1 MAVTSPKHEAPEPIL
16 PGQRT
21 GKLRSPLFWAAPIV
35 VVALLMSLLATL
47 YLGSILDPK
56 GNLRGFPIAVV
67 NQDEGDVTP
76 GSDTRQNIGDQIV
89 DGLVAGVPSDKVDLK
104 QVGIGTAQSMLD
116 SAEVYGAIVIPSDF
130 TKRLMILAQSS
141 VVPGDV
147 EKPVITVYTNPRAGT
162 FGTALVGAIAG
173 PALTTVNEKVGT
185 QLSDQV
191 AAAVG
196 DTPVAGA
203 ARLTLAHPIEVLT
216 VQHKPLPDGTGNGLS
231 AFYYALLVI
240 LAGFTGAMIV
250 NTLVDGMLGFAP
262 TEFGPRY
269 VHNPRVEI
277 SRLQTLAVKW
287 GVMVVVGPLVS
298 GLYLWISHLLSMPLP
313 NALGLW
319 MYGSFAIIAVGVTAM
334 SVLAVFGS
342 VGMILNLILF
352 IVLGLPSAGGT
363 IPIEATPPFFGWLA
377 SFEPMHQ
384 VFLGVRALLYF
395 GEGGSREMTHAVAMT
410 TIGLVIGLALGAV
423 VTTLYDRKGF
433 HRGVATP
440 APVAEPDPAA

>member
-1 MAVTSPKHEAPEPIL
+1 MTRPKHEAQEPTA

-21 GKLRSPLFWAAPIV
+21 KKLRSPLFWAAPIV
-35 VVALLMSLLATL
+35 VVALLMSLLAAL
-47 YLGSILDPK
+47 YLGGILDPK
-56 GNLRGFPIAVV
+56 GSLHGFPIAVV

-76 GSDTRQNIGDQIV
+76 GSDVRQNIGDQIV
-89 DGLVAGVPSDKVDLK
+89 DGLVAGVPSDKVDLV
-104 QVGIGTAQSMLD
+104 QVGIGSARSMLD

-147 EKPVITVYTNPRAGT
+147 ERPVITVFTNPRAGT
-162 FGTALVGAIAG
+162 FGVGIVQSITE
-173 PALTTVNEKVGT
+173 PAMATVNETVGK
-185 QLSDQV
+185 QVSQQV

-196 DTPVAGA
+196 STPVPGA
-203 ARLTLAHPIEVLT
+203 SRLTLATPIDVQT
-216 VQHKPLPDGTGNGLS
+216 VAHKPLPDGTGNGLS

-269 VHNPRVEI
+269 LHNPAVEI

-287 GVMVVVGPLVS
+287 GVMLVLAPLVS

-319 MYGSFAIIAVGVTAM
+319 LYGMFAIAAVGITAM
-334 SVLAVFGS
+334 SVLAAFGTA
-342 VGMILNLILF
+342 GMIINLIIF
-352 IVLGLPSAGGT
+352 VILGLPSAGGT

-395 GEGGSREMTHAVAMT
+395 GEGGSRELAHAVMMT
-410 TIGLVIGLALGAV
+410 AIGLVIGLVLGAV
-423 VTTLYDRKGF
+423 VAALYDRKGF
-433 HRGVATP
+433 HRGVANPEP
-440 APVAEPDPAA
+440 AADPATTA

>member
-1 MAVTSPKHEAPEPIL
+1 MTWPKHEASEPTT
-16 PGQRT
+16 PGERT
-21 GKLRSPLFWAAPIV
+21 ATLRKPLFWAAPIV
-35 VVALLMSLLATL
+35 VVTLLMSLLAAL

-56 GNLRGFPIAVV
+56 GSLRNFPIAVV
-67 NQDEGDVTP
+67 NQDEGDVAP
-76 GSDTRQNIGDQIV
+76 GSDTRENIGDQIV
-89 DGLVAGVPSDKVDLK
+89 DGLVSGVPADKVDLR
-104 QVGIGTAQSMLD
+104 QVGIGQAQTMLD

-130 TKRLMILAQSS
+130 TKRLMILASSS

-147 EKPVITVYTNPRAGT
+147 EKPIITVYTNPRAGT
-162 FGTALVGAIAG
+162 FGMGLTEAITE
-173 PALTTVNEKVGT
+173 PALAAVNEKVGA

-203 ARLTLAHPIEVLT
+203 ARLTLMNPIDALT
-216 VQHKPLPDGTGNGLS
+216 VQYKPLPDGTGNGLS

-250 NTLVDGMLGFAP
+250 NTLIDGMLGFAP

-269 VHNPRVEI
+269 VHNPKVEI

-287 GVMVVVGPLVS
+287 GVMAILAPVVS
-298 GLYLWISHLLSMPLP
+298 GLYVWISHLLSMPLP

-319 MYGSFAIIAVGVTAM
+319 MYGAFAIAAVGITAM

-342 VGMILNLILF
+342 AGLIINLIVF

-363 IPIEATPPFFGWLA
+363 LPIEATPAFFGWLA
-377 SFEPMHQ
+377 KFEPMHQ
-384 VFLGVRALLYF
+384 VFIGIRSLLYF
-395 GEGGSREMTHAVAMT
+395 GGGGMAGLTHAIAMT
-410 TIGLVIGLALGAV
+410 AIGLGIGLVLGLV
-423 VTTLYDRKGF
+423 VTRLYDLKGF
-433 HRGVATP
+433 HRGVAAQPSETP
-440 APVAEPDPAA
+440 AA